1 MSLNSQVMA
10 TMESEGILKDE
21 GLEGPL
27 GATDVSTRVDTSNPM
42 ITSQTPVTDELKSKI
57 LAPNTV
63 YKSLVDNVEKISTM
77 EEVAENIAT
86 QNAISFADAEEVAM
100 TFENFGSKVSLKEF
114 SKTPSKI
121 NLAFTQRF
129 MMESINHEK
138 QELKSV
144 CEEYFDGHIVSA
156 EDAFEDYQGF
166 YGKNLV
172 ETLGNYQIT
181 TYEWITNKKSIPLQ
195 LIEYQG
201 EYINLATV
209 NLEEFPK
216 HFNGLGNYGVFK
228 DAVENLQKLAKDN
241 IHVKNLLKTICLN
254 GNVEDFLSAD
264 KTAEAIEDQ
273 VALVDFIKMFAN
285 PYLKQFVISFE
296 NLAEESV
303 KKLRELNS
311 ESEINPSDFTQVR
324 DFLVKHGDD
333 IDEYQAN
340 VHYYIE
346 VVEILQKL
354 YINTT
359 AIVDYFTVA

>member
-10 TMESEGILKDE
+10 TMESEGILNDE

-27 GATDVSTRVDTSNPM
+27 GATGVSTRVDTSNPM
-42 ITSQTPVTDELKSKI
+42 ISSQTPVTDELKSRI

-77 EEVAENIAT
+77 EEVAGSIAT

-100 TFENFGSKVSLKEF
+100 TFESFSSKVSLKEF
-114 SKTPSKI
+114 SRVPSKI

-129 MMESINHEK
+129 MMESINHQK
-138 QELKSV
+138 QELKTV

-156 EDAFEDYQGF
+156 ESAFEDYQGF

-172 ETLGNYQIT
+172 ETLGKYQLAAL
-181 TYEWITNKKSIPLQ
+181 EWISNKKSIPLQ

-201 EYINLATV
+201 NYINLATV
-209 NLEEFPK
+209 NIEEFPDY
-216 HFNGLGNYGVFK
+216 NGPGDFSTFK
-228 DAVENLQKLAKDN
+228 NAVENLQNLAKNN
-241 IHVKNLLKTICLN
+241 IHVKNLLKTISMA
-254 GNVEDFLSAD
+254 GDVEDFLSVD
-264 KTAEAIEDQ
+264 KTAEASQDQ

-296 NLAEESV
+296 KLAEDSV
-303 KKLRELNS
+303 KELFELNK
-311 ESEINPSDFTQVR
+311 ESEVSPSDFTQVR
-324 DFLVKHGDD
+324 DFLVKHGED

-340 VHYYIE
+340 IHYYIE
-346 VVEILQKL
+346 IVEILQKL

-359 AIVDYFTVA
+359 AVVDYFTVE